1 MDQMTVL
8 LDSMQSICV
17 VHVEVETVQYS
28 RVSSLKVLN
37 STDKFSHL
45 NTQPLIVRPNTMN
58 GTLQL
63 LNPAGTLRLL

>member
-1 MDQMTVL
+1 MVL
-8 LDSMQSICV
+8 QDSMQSICV

-37 STDKFSHL
+37 STDRFSLL
-45 NTQPLIVRPNTMN
+45 NTQPQIVRPNTMN

-63 LNPAGTLRLL
+63 LNLAGTLRLL